1 MKKLISYSLSSI
13 LFIILLGCSTS
24 VSAGGPRA
32 KGEHPYYLHALSDLR
47 AARWL
52 IEHRPGDWVQTVD
65 EVEAV
70 KHIDAAIAEIKKAS
84 IEDGKDIFDHPKV
97 DERLDH
103 MGRLRDA
110 VEYLRKARQ
119 DVAHDEDNVFAQGL
133 QGRSFIHI
141 DAAIQATKRAIH
153 S

>member
-1 MKKLISYSLSSI
+1 MKKLGTLSFSSFLI
-13 LFIILLGCSTS
+13 IILLSCSNT
-24 VSAGGPRA
+24 VNARGPRA
-32 KGEHPYYLHALSDLR
+32 GGEHPYYLHALSDLR

-52 IEHRPGDWVQTVD
+52 IEHRPGDWVQTLD

-70 KHIDAAIAEIKKAS
+70 KHIDAAIAEIRKAS
-84 IEDGKDIFDHPKV
+84 IEDGKDIYDHPKI
-97 DERLDH
+97 DERPDH
-103 MGRLRDA
+103 IGRLHDA
-110 VEYLRKARQ
+110 MDYLRKARQ

-133 QGRSFIHI
+133 QGRSFMHI